1 MPSVHTLVRIAEALG
16 VLPGDLLEG
25 LDLVMFAT
33 PTTVQRRRA
42 G

>member
-1 MPSVHTLVRIAEALG
+1 MPSIYTLVRIADALG

-25 LDLVMFAT
+25 LDLDMFAVT
-33 PTTVQRRRA
+33 PTDKRRRA